1 MNRIVIVGGG
11 TSGWLTAAYLAAKLG
26 DTSGQKLHISLIESS
41 DIPTIGV
48 GEATTPSI
56 RATLADIGFDENEF
70 MRACNA
76 TFKHGILFRN
86 WTHAPNEDPD
96 DEYFHP
102 FERPLRAGTDGL
114 ESYWLRGLDPLK
126 RKFEDSVSIQHQLA
140 RLNLAPKSAKDRSYD
155 SPIPYAYHLD
165 AGLLAEALKKL
176 AKSRG
181 VIHIVD
187 KVLNVSCDDKDD
199 ICALQ
204 LESGKNVEGNFFIDC
219 SGFASLLIEK
229 HFKQDFKDCSDVLF
243 CDSAV
248 TMQIT
253 NKPEQNIPPY
263 THSTATPN
271 GWIWDIA
278 LSNRRGTGYVYSSK
292 YTSKSEAE
300 AELSGYI
307 GAEAV
312 TQPMRHLSFKVGY
325 RPTQWYKNCV
335 AVGLSG
341 GFIEPLESTG
351 IHLVEQAIW
360 SLASMLPRYLNGLSV
375 QTQFNK
381 IMSNHYEMAINFVKY
396 HYILSQRKDSKF
408 WLDNVNPSSWTPWL
422 RERVEVWQG
431 SYPDIYDLEY
441 LHSIFDHASYQ
452 YVYFGMHGRPKIHSV
467 GGRRDT
473 FATKIF
479 ERVSNGLL
487 NAKSRLPDHT
497 ACLADIHRLDNGSLT
512 AKSAESLATVNA
524 SIRNLPNNYK

>member
-1 MNRIVIVGGG
+1 MSRIVIVGGG

-26 DTSGQKLHISLIESS
+26 DTSGKKLDISLIESS
-41 DIPTIGV
+41 DIATIGV

-70 MRACNA
+70 MRASHA
-76 TFKHGILFRN
+76 TFKHGILFSN
-86 WTHAPNEDPD
+86 WTHSPNEDPT

-126 RKFEDSVSIQHQLA
+126 RKFEDSVSIQHTLA
-140 RLNLAPKSAKDRSYD
+140 RLNLAPKSVKDRPYD

-176 AKSRG
+176 ALIRG
-181 VIHIVD
+181 VNHIVD
-187 KVLNVSCDDKDD
+187 TVLSVDPDDKGD

-204 LESGKNVEGNFFIDC
+204 LESGKKVAGDLFIDC
-219 SGFASLLIEK
+219 SGFVSLLIGK

-248 TMQIT
+248 TMQVPNTPNQI
-253 NKPEQNIPPY
+253 IPPY
-263 THSTATPN
+263 TRSTATKN
-271 GWIWDIA
+271 GWIWDIG

-292 YTSKSEAE
+292 HTTASEAE
-300 AELSGYI
+300 AELSKYNGS
-307 GAEAV
+307 V
-312 TQPMRHLSFKVGY
+312 SQPMRHLKFKVGH
-325 RPTQWYKNCV
+325 RPTQWFKNCV

-360 SLASMLPRYLNGLSV
+360 SLASMIPRYLNGLSPQV
-375 QTQFNK
+375 QFNK

-396 HYILSQRKDSKF
+396 HYILSQRQDSQF
-408 WLDNVNPSSWTPWL
+408 WLDNINPKSWTPWL
-422 RERVEVWQG
+422 RARVEEWQG

-452 YVYFGMHGRPKIHSV
+452 YVYFGMQGQPKIHSV
-467 GGRRDT
+467 GGRRDA
-473 FATKIF
+473 FAVKIF
-479 ERVSNGLL
+479 DRVSNGVA
-487 NAKSRLPDHT
+487 NAKSRLPDHN
-497 ACLADIHRLDNGSLT
+497 AYLEQIHSLHSGQLKAQDINDT
-512 AKSAESLATVNA
+512 AKVNA
-524 SIRNLPNNYK
+524 TIRSIPNNYR